1 MICFEKIQ
9 KNVWNLNTYASSHFP
24 SITCEIRLQK
34 QVLTSICHKMWQV
47 NAGYVIFFYDI
58 TCIMKGGKFYPIN
71 PPRHP
76 EKQYTRFSFNQRQ
89 QIMNFISGN
98 VLLCSTFPRFISSTI
113 AHMLGL
119 LVFVP
124 SPNK

>member
-76 EKQYTRFSFNQRQ
+76 EKQYTPFTFNKRLTIKTNVFQVMSYFLWHNLEEKSFKYD
-89 QIMNFISGN
+89 ISRKIIVN
-98 VLLCSTFPRFISSTI
+98 LLKF
-113 AHMLGL
+113 
-119 LVFVP
+119 
-124 SPNK
+124 